1 MPLSWELH
9 HRNNEL
15 EWPVRWEGLPGGA
28 AGCCIIRLDD
38 DGSQT
43 SVILR
48 LDDPGDGSSCIEPLS
63 CQDE

>member
-1 MPLSWELH
+1 MIAWDRRHNNTDTELIFKYDGFLSSLAE
-9 HRNNEL
+9 
-15 EWPVRWEGLPGGA
+15 
-28 AGCCIIRLDD
+28 GCCIIRLDD